1 METNVAIAWVAG
13 IAVGVL
19 FGGVFAYAFGLQE
32 GKKMGVGTSG
42 MFLTRDDVMALVGHR
57 MQEIVRIVRAR
68 LSPADR
74 QWHKAGGDEAVICG
88 TEFNREYHRLAG
100 AFKTLRRP
108 EVENAVRHLIATP
121 QTQARGEEGLTA

>member
-1 METNVAIAWVAG
+1 MAIAWLAG

-19 FGGVFAYAFGLQE
+19 FGGFFAYAYGLQA
-32 GKKMGVGTSG
+32 GKKIAVGTSG
-42 MFLTRDDVMALVGHR
+42 MFLTHDDVLSLVGHR

-68 LSPADR
+68 MSPADR

-88 TEFNREYHRLAG
+88 TEFSREYHRLAG

-108 EVENAVRHLIATP
+108 EVESAVRHLIVAP
-121 QTQARGEEGLTA
+121 QTQTRGEEGLTT